1 MALHFR
7 DRLNYTTPEAW
18 VPDLFVLES
27 ARDAGIERRL
37 LDEAERRARE
47 RGCHQI
53 VTESG
58 YKRAEAHELFRTFR
72 MRDAGKYFR
81 KQLGG

>member
-1 MALHFR
+1 
-7 DRLNYTTPEAW
+7 